1 MNLKF
6 IDEEKG
12 ETTCTALICTLSDLK
27 YKTHSTP
34 AADTSSI
41 CSWKQYNS
49 QVLTELSFI

>member
-27 YKTHSTP
+27 YKTQSTP

-49 QVLTELSFI
+49 QVQTELSFV